1 MRELLIE
8 LTAAGEKMRNLQ
20 RRYFRSRSK
29 SDLYAAFDAEKAFD
43 VVVAKC
49 KREIAEPDLFSQNP

>member
-1 MRELLIE
+1 MRALMIE
-8 LTAAGEKMRNLQ
+8 LMTAGEKMRNLQ

-49 KREIAEPDLFSQNP
+49 KRVIDPDLFAPKS

>member
-8 LTAAGEKMRNLQ
+8 LMTAGEKMRNLQ
-20 RRYFRSRSK
+20 RLYFKTRVK
-29 SDLYAAFDAEKAFD
+29 SDLYAAFDAEKKFD